1 MSREQASTRSSAAGM
16 GLEGKRVL
24 VTGSSRGIGKAI
36 ALELAARGATLAVHG
51 PEESDE
57 LTASFQDV
65 HRRSPASIMV
75 CADLSR
81 NEQITALF
89 ETIRHRLGGLEVL
102 VNNAATQ
109 NPSPLIDLEE
119 KDWDYVLA
127 VNLRAPFLC
136 AQHAAR
142 LMREGGRGGK
152 IVNISSV
159 HAYDPRRNYAHYST
173 AKAGLEQLTRCLA
186 LELAQYNIQANAV
199 VPGAVATELTPP
211 DRQAA
216 FATAVPAGRVG
227 TVDEIAR
234 VVAFL
239 AGSECDYL
247 TGASLTVDGGL
258 TLGFC
263 ASRRDL

>member
-1 MSREQASTRSSAAGM
+1 MSRESIADLQGR
-16 GLEGKRVL
+16 RVL

-36 ALELAARGATLAVHG
+36 ALELAARGAILVVHG
-51 PEESDE
+51 PQESDE
-57 LTASFQDV
+57 LRASYRDV
-65 HRRSPASIMV
+65 CRRSPSSIV
-75 CADLSR
+75 VWADFSQSG
-81 NEQITALF
+81 QIAAMF
-89 ETIRHRLGGLEVL
+89 ETIRQQLGGLDVL

-119 KDWDYVLA
+119 KDWDYVLT
-127 VNLRAPFLC
+127 VNLKAPFLC

-142 LMREGGRGGK
+142 LMREGGHGGK
-152 IVNISSV
+152 IINISSV
-159 HAYDPRRNYAHYST
+159 HASAPRRNYAHYST
-173 AKAGLEQLTRCLA
+173 AKAGLEQLTKCLA

-239 AGSECDYL
+239 AGNECDYL

>member
-1 MSREQASTRSSAAGM
+1 
-16 GLEGKRVL
+16 
-24 VTGSSRGIGKAI
+24 
-36 ALELAARGATLAVHG
+36 LAARGATLVVHG
-51 PEESDE
+51 PRESEE
-57 LTASFQDV
+57 LQASYQDV
-65 HRRSPASIMV
+65 RRWSPASIMIG
-75 CADLSR
+75 ADLSR
-81 NEQITALF
+81 GEEITTMF
-89 ETIRHRLGGLEVL
+89 EKIRQQLGGLDVL

-109 NPSPLIDLEE
+109 NPSPLLDLKEE
-119 KDWDYVLA
+119 AWDYVLS
-127 VNLRAPFLC
+127 VNLKAPFLC

-142 LMREGGRGGK
+142 LMREAGHGGK
-152 IVNISSV
+152 IINISSV
-159 HAYDPRRNYAHYST
+159 HAFAPRRNYAHYST
-173 AKAGLEQLTRCLA
+173 AKAGLEQLTKCLA
-186 LELAQYNIQANAV
+186 LELAEYNIQANTV
-199 VPGAVATELTPP
+199 VVGAVATELTPP

-239 AGSECDYL
+239 ASNECDYL

>member
-1 MSREQASTRSSAAGM
+1 MDLKE
-16 GLEGKRVL
+16 KRVL

-36 ALELAARGATLAVHG
+36 ALELAARDATLVVHS
-51 PEESDE
+51 PQESDE
-57 LTASFQDV
+57 LRASYQAV
-65 HRRSPASIMV
+65 CKRSPSSMVV

-81 NEQITALF
+81 SGQIAAMF
-89 ETIRHRLGGLEVL
+89 ETIGQQLGGLDVL

-119 KDWDYVLA
+119 KDWDYVLT
-127 VNLRAPFLC
+127 VNLKAPFLC

-142 LMREGGRGGK
+142 LMRESGNGGK
-152 IVNISSV
+152 IINISSV
-159 HAYDPRRNYAHYST
+159 HAYAPRRNYAHYST
-173 AKAGLEQLTRCLA
+173 AKAGLEQLTKCLA
-186 LELAQYNIQANAV
+186 LELAEYNIQANAV
-199 VPGAVATELTPP
+199 VVGAVATELTPP

-239 AGSECDYL
+239 TSNECDYL
-247 TGASLTVDGGL
+247 TGASVTVDGGL